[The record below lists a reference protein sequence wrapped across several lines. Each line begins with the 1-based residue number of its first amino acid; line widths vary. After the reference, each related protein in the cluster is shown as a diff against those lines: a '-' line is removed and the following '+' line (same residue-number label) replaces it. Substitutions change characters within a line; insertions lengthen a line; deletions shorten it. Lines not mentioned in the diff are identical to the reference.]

1 MMVRRWFRPRT
12 CASADAAAEVIARN
26 AAARREANSRFEE
39 QNRRYECAL
48 RSPTI
53 DWGPSLASLAKAAA
67 ENPTADVRLPLAVD
81 GVPSPETE
89 HAARRRDL
97 RVLYPDEP

>member
-1 MMVRRWFRPRT
+1 MEKIIWWFQCHPTAALLERRCDVVLAKRVKPKQ
-12 CASADAAAEVIARN
+12 V
-26 AAARREANSRFEE
+26 
-39 QNRRYECAL
+39 
-48 RSPTI
+48 
-53 DWGPSLASLAKAAA
+53 DWGPSMEAVARASA

-97 RVLYPDEP
+97 RILYPEQE